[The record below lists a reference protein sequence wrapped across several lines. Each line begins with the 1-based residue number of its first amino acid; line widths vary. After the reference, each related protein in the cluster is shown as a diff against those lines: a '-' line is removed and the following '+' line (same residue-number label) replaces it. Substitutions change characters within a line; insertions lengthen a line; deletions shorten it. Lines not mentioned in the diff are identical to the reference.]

1 MSWGTCVLHLQVVSG
16 CLQGTVSVW
25 DITTGKKR
33 MEFPVS
39 AAQHSELTAM
49 ALDESERCLL
59 TGLRDG
65 IMQMWNYNTGECLL
79 TFPNDDKVEVSGAR
93 QVEPAGSGEL

>member
-1 MSWGTCVLHLQVVSG
+1 MNWGTCVFHLQVVSG

-33 MEFPVS
+33 MEIFVS
-39 AAQHSELTAM
+39 GTQQSELTAM
-49 ALDESERCLL
+49 SLDESERCVL

-65 IMQMWNYNTGECLL
+65 TMQMWNYNTGECLL
-79 TFPNDDKVEVSGAR
+79 TFSTGDHVEVSG
-93 QVEPAGSGEL
+93 VY

>member
-1 MSWGTCVLHLQVVSG
+1 MSWGTCVLYLQVVSG

-25 DITTGKKR
+25 DITMGKKR
-33 MEFPVS
+33 MEFSVS
-39 AAQHSELTAM
+39 VAQQSELTAM

-65 IMQMWNYNTGECLL
+65 VMQMWNYNTGECLL
-79 TFPNDDKVEVSGAR
+79 TFPNDDKVEVSGA
-93 QVEPAGSGEL
+93 

>member
-16 CLQGTVSVW
+16 CLRGTVSVW

-33 MEFPVS
+33 MEFSVS
-39 AAQHSELTAM
+39 GTPPSELTAM
-49 ALDESERCLL
+49 SLGESERCLL

-65 IMQMWNYNTGECLL
+65 KMQMWNYNTGECLI
-79 TFPNDDKVEVSGAR
+79 TFPTQEQLEVSG
-93 QVEPAGSGEL
+93 VH